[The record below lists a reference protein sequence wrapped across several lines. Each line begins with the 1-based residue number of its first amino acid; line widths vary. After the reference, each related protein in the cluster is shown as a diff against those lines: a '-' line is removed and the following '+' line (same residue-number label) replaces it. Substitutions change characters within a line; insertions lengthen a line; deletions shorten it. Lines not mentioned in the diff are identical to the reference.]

1 MKSQRQEILNDNLRV
16 LLFKFSLP
24 AITGMVISALY
35 NFIDTIFVGNGVGS
49 IAIAA
54 LTIVFPIQIIMLA
67 IGLMIGVGAASVI
80 SRGLGKGDEKLAAK
94 AGGNAFIINV
104 VINAVLMAIAFIF
117 LDDILKFFG
126 ASAAVLP
133 YARDY
138 LSVILFGFI
147 FFSFSLAAN
156 HIIRAEGKPRA
167 AIYPMVIGAVLNII
181 LDPIFI
187 FGLKM
192 GVRGVALATIIS
204 QFVSICYI
212 ILYFYFGKSIFKPN
226 AGMFKLNWNI
236 IKNILTVGL
245 PSFLMAIIDSVIFL
259 VFNRAILYYGNDT
272 YIAIAG
278 IIIRIV
284 DLVAMPVIGISYGFS
299 TIASFNY
306 GAKLYARVKK
316 VFGEAI
322 IWTTSIAGVGF
333 IAMMFFPKYLLRI
346 FTDNTQ
352 VINNGILPMRIIV
365 VFLPILGFLI
375 VGGTLFQA
383 IGKPVPAL
391 IINFSRQV
399 IFLIT
404 AIFIFPIFFGL
415 NGVFLSWPASD
426 FLSFV
431 VTIVFVLSE
440 LKIIKRTVAEYGIDS

>member
-1 MKSQRQEILNDNLRV
+1 MKSQRQEILNNNIRG

-24 AITGMVISALY
+24 AVIGMVISALY

-80 SRGLGKGDEKLAAK
+80 SRGLGRGDEKLASK
-94 AGGNAFIINV
+94 AGGNAFIINI
-104 VINAVLMAIAFIF
+104 VINTVLMAMAFIF

-156 HIIRAEGKPRA
+156 HIIRAEGRPRA

-187 FGLKM
+187 FVLKM
-192 GVRGVALATIIS
+192 GVRGVAIATIIS
-204 QFVSICYI
+204 QFVSVCYI
-212 ILYFYFGKSIFKPN
+212 ILYFYFGKSIFRPN
-226 AGMFKLNWNI
+226 GKMFNFDWEI
-236 IKNILTVGL
+236 IKNILKIGF

-259 VFNRAILYYGNDT
+259 VFNRAILYYGNDN

-278 IIIRIV
+278 ITIRIV
-284 DLVAMPVIGISYGFS
+284 DLAVMPIIGISYGFS

-306 GAKLYARVKK
+306 GAKLYTRVKK
-316 VFGEAI
+316 VLGETI
-322 IWTTSIAGVGF
+322 IWTACIASIGF
-333 IAMMFFPKYLLRI
+333 IATMFFPQYLLRI

-352 VINNGILPMRIIV
+352 VINNGIVPMRIIV
-365 VFLPILGFLI
+365 MLLPILGFLI

-383 IGKPVPAL
+383 IGKPIPAL

-399 IFLIT
+399 IFLIP
-404 AIFIFPIFFGL
+404 AIFILPMFFGL
-415 NGVFLSWPASD
+415 NGVFLSWPVSD
-426 FLSFV
+426 FLSFA
-431 VTIVFVLSE
+431 VTVVFVMRE
-440 LKIIKRTVAEYGIDS
+440 LRVINRTNKQLDISI